1 MPELFKLIEDKFS
14 EEYNENWWTYA
25 IQFEFVFN
33 NLVINEITITDHIWK
48 KKGREKITKELIL
61 NILNKELN
69 GHKAK
74 PTNYQGK
81 RKVFIRK
88 RVHDHKKYKLVFW
101 FKDNTDNHL
110 WIRNCHQQD

>member
-1 MPELFKLIEDKFS
+1 MVELFKLVGEEFS
-14 EEYNENWWTYA
+14 ETDKEWQWTYS
-25 IQFEFVFN
+25 IKFKFTFN
-33 NLVINEITITDHIWK
+33 IKIINEITITDHTWK

-74 PTNYQGK
+74 PTNYQGQ

-88 RVHDHKKYKLVFW
+88 RVL
-101 FKDNTDNHL
+101 L
-110 WIRNCHQQD
+110 WWQKI